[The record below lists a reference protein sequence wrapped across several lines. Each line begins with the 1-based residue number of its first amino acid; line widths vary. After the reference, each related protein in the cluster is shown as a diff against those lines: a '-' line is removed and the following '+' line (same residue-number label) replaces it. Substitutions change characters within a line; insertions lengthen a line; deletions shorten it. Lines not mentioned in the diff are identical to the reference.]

1 MSSKKGKERGRA
13 RERDLGWQGQS
24 SPVTFLDDASMPF
37 DCPPSLQY
45 LESTHPPFSL
55 LFRLPLSLPSTS
67 LTFPSHPTLLPTTS
81 LFSFPF
87 PLLETLSYSFTLL
100 YSFLLLFS
108 PSLVVLD
115 RRCIKKHKK
124 RVTTCSTPLRIH
136 ITITALKFTRRFDP
150 TLMFLAKQTA
160 MAITPSCPGKT
171 KGDKQQQQQC
181 TRKKL
186 QLSLNAQE
194 ERVVFHPE

>member
-1 MSSKKGKERGRA
+1 MVLLLADKQGCVGGNVEQEREREREGE

-55 LFRLPLSLPSTS
+55 LFRLPLSLP
-67 LTFPSHPTLLPTTS
+67 
-81 LFSFPF
+81 
-87 PLLETLSYSFTLL
+87 PLLHFHLTLHSSPPLPSSLSPSPFLRLSLIHSLSYTHSSLL
-100 YSFLLLFS
+100 LLLFS

-136 ITITALKFTRRFDP
+136 ITITALKSTR
-150 TLMFLAKQTA
+150 
-160 MAITPSCPGKT
+160 S
-171 KGDKQQQQQC
+171 
-181 TRKKL
+181 
-186 QLSLNAQE
+186 AQA
-194 ERVVFHPE
+194 FQSHCQSTT

>member
-1 MSSKKGKERGRA
+1 MVLLLADKQGCVGGNVEQEREREREGE

-100 YSFLLLFS
+100 YSFLPS
-108 PSLVVLD
+108 PSSFLSLSCRPRSSLHKKTQKKSDNVLD
-115 RRCIKKHKK
+115 SAQDTHNNNSTQVYKK
-124 RVTTCSTPLRIH
+124 V
-136 ITITALKFTRRFDP
+136 
-150 TLMFLAKQTA
+150 
-160 MAITPSCPGKT
+160 
-171 KGDKQQQQQC
+171 
-181 TRKKL
+181 
-186 QLSLNAQE
+186 
-194 ERVVFHPE
+194 